1 MNSLYVLVSVVLCC
15 YLGSASAFYIPRTN
29 LTVQDYRIDIQI
41 NHDTKKDVITA
52 RLVRFRIAEN
62 VDHYHTLDLGAF
74 YTYPR
79 KTDQTAAAKVDLELY
94 SVVKARQLNADLYVV
109 FLIDGK
115 EVHFGSNRSAIRSP
129 VRGRPWI
136 GERMVFSV
144 PLEEFQKLASAN
156 ELAIKMGGVRVDL
169 NDEAR
174 TALRMFAE
182 KITQTAIRASSSLQ
196 KTFPHPLSFAQARG
210 GYPGKRSMS
219 EFA

>member
-1 MNSLYVLVSVVLCC
+1 MKSLYVLISVVLCC
-15 YLGSASAFYIPRTN
+15 YLGSASAFDIPRTS

-41 NHDTKKDVITA
+41 KHDTKKDVITA

-62 VDHYHTLDLGAF
+62 VDHYHSLDLGAF

-94 SVVKARQLNADLYVV
+94 SVVKARRLNADLYVG

-115 EVHFGSNRSAIRSP
+115 EVHFGSNRSAIRNP
-129 VRGRPWI
+129 IRGRPWI

-169 NDEAR
+169 NDVAR

-196 KTFPHPLSFAQARG
+196 KTSGHPLSFAQERA
-210 GYPGKRSMS
+210 GYPGKRSTLV
-219 EFA
+219 FA

>member
-1 MNSLYVLVSVVLCC
+1 MSLPLAL
-15 YLGSASAFYIPRTN
+15 L
-29 LTVQDYRIDIQI
+29 
-41 NHDTKKDVITA
+41 
-52 RLVRFRIAEN
+52 RFRIAEN

-196 KTFPHPLSFAQARG
+196 
-210 GYPGKRSMS
+210 
-219 EFA
+219 

>member
-1 MNSLYVLVSVVLCC
+1 MKHYLPVALVAVWLWIGQEPTTG
-15 YLGSASAFYIPRTN
+15 YYQASQSRQQQKI
-29 LTVQDYRIDIQI
+29 RID
-41 NHDTKKDVITA
+41 HDLVNDVITA

-62 VDHYHTLDLGAF
+62 VDQYHSLDLGAF
-74 YTYPR
+74 YTYPH
-79 KTDQTAAAKVDLELY
+79 KTDQTAAAKVDLEIY
-94 SVVKARQLNADLYVV
+94 SVVKARQLNPDLYVV

-115 EVHFGSNRSAIRSP
+115 EVHFGSNRSAIRNP
-129 VRGRPWI
+129 MRGRPWM

-196 KTFPHPLSFAQARG
+196 KTSQHLLSFAQARA
-210 GYPGKRSMS
+210 GYPGKRSRS
-219 EFA
+219 EFAL